1 VDVKRLR
8 LSHNYHDSVLRSVQ
22 IEDRRLT
29 FVIDLDPHWNNKVPE
44 RRHLFFEG
52 VRNIE
57 EVLHGFGQTAEAK
70 HLDLADEII
79 GIARNDDGRIL
90 VDLMKA
96 GAIYIDCKSIGET

>member
-1 VDVKRLR
+1 VKRLR
-8 LSHNYHDSVLRSVQ
+8 LKHNYHDSVLRSVE

-29 FVIDLDPHWNNKVPE
+29 FVIALDPHWNNRVAE

-52 VRNIE
+52 VRNME
-57 EVLHGFGQTAEAK
+57 EVLHRLGHSAGERC
-70 HLDLADEII
+70 LDLGDEII